1 MAFLLLG
8 RTHLNIPSWKSPLGY
23 STAHTGRQPGT
34 TRGSCASD
42 SRRPIMEEFK
52 VPEDVGDVSALQ
64 VAVAGHFCATEDLP
78 SLRDETSERLNDLL
92 DGVGTRL
99 ENDGADS
106 LSEQS
111 NFDDMFSIVR

>member
-1 MAFLLLG
+1 
-8 RTHLNIPSWKSPLGY
+8 
-23 STAHTGRQPGT
+23 
-34 TRGSCASD
+34 
-42 SRRPIMEEFK
+42 MEEFK

-78 SLRDETSERLNDLL
+78 SLRDETSERLNDPL

-99 ENDGADS
+99 EHDGADS